1 MKASSVVALAAAIAG
16 GGITSQAPEFS
27 QQYRQRLHGALD
39 EMRAVVERF
48 DADAAQNG
56 LQREEA
62 LQLYM
67 NSQENFLRDR
77 GVSMQKVLE
86 RHESLE
92 KQAEHFSA
100 LPPAFRPAAL
110 LRVPDRKL
118 MNNAWRD
125 FEPAVPLT
133 PHGLIWAF
141 LGAVSAFCLIKLV
154 AFPLRKKRRKL
165 HAREA

>member
-1 MKASSVVALAAAIAG
+1 MKPSSVVALAAAIAG
-16 GGITSQAPEFS
+16 GGVTSQAPEFS

-62 LQLYM
+62 LQLYV

-77 GVSMQKVLE
+77 GISMRNVLE
-86 RHESLE
+86 RHENLE
-92 KQAEHFSA
+92 QQAAHFSA

-118 MNNAWRD
+118 MQNAWLD

-133 PHGLIWAF
+133 PHGLIWA
-141 LGAVSAFCLIKLV
+141 LIGAVVGFCVVKLA
-154 AFPLRKKRRKL
+154 AFPLRKKRKNVRPRQ
-165 HAREA
+165 A